1 MGGLTANTP
10 HCMILLIINVKT
22 LGCNIFFSYTQ
33 VELERKLESA
43 NKSKIHYKQQWGKAL
58 KELGKVKQN
67 EQTAAKARLKQQ
79 EKELEEMRL
88 RFLAAQEKEVT
99 RLVFCQW
106 NSICIWSKNFSHSAY
121 ICEKVGQR
129 WRALTSIYEGFWKL
143 KFLKEKRF
151 FSLIFA
157 QRQTFDRISHS
168 SKLPSVSFKIHFFH
182 VVPIWPSSYGS
193 RRLLDFNV

>member
-1 MGGLTANTP
+1 MHDITYNKRQNAGY
-10 HCMILLIINVKT
+10 
-22 LGCNIFFSYTQ
+22 NIFFSYTQ

-99 RLVFCQW
+99 RLVLCQW

-121 ICEKVGQR
+121 ICEKVSQR
-129 WRALTSIYEGFWKL
+129 WRALTSIYEGF
-143 KFLKEKRF
+143 
-151 FSLIFA
+151 
-157 QRQTFDRISHS
+157 
-168 SKLPSVSFKIHFFH
+168 
-182 VVPIWPSSYGS
+182 
-193 RRLLDFNV
+193 